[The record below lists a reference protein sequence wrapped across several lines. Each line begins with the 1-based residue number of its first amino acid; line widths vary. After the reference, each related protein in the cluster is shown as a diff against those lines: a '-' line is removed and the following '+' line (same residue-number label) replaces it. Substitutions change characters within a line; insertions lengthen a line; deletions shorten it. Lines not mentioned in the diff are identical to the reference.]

1 MHDRLKRY
9 LLDPS
14 GTNPDNLV
22 RNEEHILS
30 KNRIRAV
37 VPIYGAF
44 FSDSLVLFDKI
55 NKRRLNYGTDFCAA
69 GLLQNETMSFGK
81 SINSVVLILN
91 SEVSNNISITY
102 QNLGGEYER
111 NIAGL
116 EALLNLKRP
125 DNDNP
130 VFNDIEKLPTTF
142 KPTFHKHDFGD
153 MYGMD
158 YLVFL
163 LERLR
168 MAVIWK
174 KVEMVMTVIKYIDE
188 FLNQLT
194 IDSIDKADD
203 TFNSILINFKASFN
217 NVTFGLGLVRNYGLI
232 TIEEAKAIFND
243 EHFDKAIEGY
253 LSIKGL
259 LALKNELYSSAVSTK
274 LSNLG
279 KSHGTYILPTLTSL
293 SSVVVGSVFILNSY
307 SANKLD
313 NIQMNEA
320 IYPDINKKDTRW
332 SIKKMTGKVSE
343 VGGMFLATA
352 LNDNS
357 TFTGR
362 LRVNS
367 LNELFMDWK
376 SLLNSLDLDFLV
388 DLENHLKDKTN
399 PHNDHKSRL
408 KLGNVE
414 NLPVATREEIVCNVP
429 ARAYITFENLMLYM
443 KRFQTGEKNVRDI
456 DLQESEV
463 NTKRRM
469 QAIFSPCGPCNTN
482 KDEWNLVDE
491 CMVMAPPEK
500 VPNAI
505 YETDRNLVTTEADFA
520 TLTSY
525 LEDFRPNQEVTIKV
539 YRRVVDYQVPTPPPP
554 VTNPPPPVAKFYYAT
569 WTACEDNL
577 PYCLDA
583 YTTLTVGD
591 SSKIPVPVA
600 ALRTG
605 VVKNDIGDVI
615 HAGVTWAMETEE
627 FEYISTTAKQLVR
640 KLTEANSQY
649 DITGAVISIQP
660 GVMDD
665 FAIRGLYKTVPY
677 ITAIRTLK
685 FTATHN
691 GKVVGT
697 MNYVQELKID
707 VI

>member
-111 NIAGL
+111 NNAGL

-153 MYGMD
+153 VYGMD

-194 IDSIDKADD
+194 IDSINKADD

-217 NVTFGLGLVRNYGLI
+217 KVTFGLGLVRNYGLI

-259 LALKNELYSSAVSTK
+259 LA
-274 LSNLG
+274 
-279 KSHGTYILPTLTSL
+279 
-293 SSVVVGSVFILNSY
+293 
-307 SANKLD
+307 
-313 NIQMNEA
+313 
-320 IYPDINKKDTRW
+320 
-332 SIKKMTGKVSE
+332 
-343 VGGMFLATA
+343 
-352 LNDNS
+352 
-357 TFTGR
+357 
-362 LRVNS
+362 
-367 LNELFMDWK
+367 
-376 SLLNSLDLDFLV
+376 
-388 DLENHLKDKTN
+388 
-399 PHNDHKSRL
+399 
-408 KLGNVE
+408 
-414 NLPVATREEIVCNVP
+414 
-429 ARAYITFENLMLYM
+429 
-443 KRFQTGEKNVRDI
+443 
-456 DLQESEV
+456 
-463 NTKRRM
+463 
-469 QAIFSPCGPCNTN
+469 
-482 KDEWNLVDE
+482 
-491 CMVMAPPEK
+491 
-500 VPNAI
+500 
-505 YETDRNLVTTEADFA
+505 
-520 TLTSY
+520 
-525 LEDFRPNQEVTIKV
+525 
-539 YRRVVDYQVPTPPPP
+539 
-554 VTNPPPPVAKFYYAT
+554 
-569 WTACEDNL
+569 
-577 PYCLDA
+577 
-583 YTTLTVGD
+583 
-591 SSKIPVPVA
+591 
-600 ALRTG
+600 
-605 VVKNDIGDVI
+605 
-615 HAGVTWAMETEE
+615 
-627 FEYISTTAKQLVR
+627 
-640 KLTEANSQY
+640 
-649 DITGAVISIQP
+649 
-660 GVMDD
+660 
-665 FAIRGLYKTVPY
+665 
-677 ITAIRTLK
+677 
-685 FTATHN
+685 
-691 GKVVGT
+691 
-697 MNYVQELKID
+697 
-707 VI
+707 